1 MWFTIQQLYLLYL
14 LDIFNKGMKWMPITN
29 IYSDN
34 NDCEKVAI
42 TDNYEINLIALYV
55 SLGYNS
61 VLLNRFLMRRTHI
74 NENELRSILTVLAL
88 YRYS

>member
-1 MWFTIQQLYLLYL
+1 
-14 LDIFNKGMKWMPITN
+14 MPITN

-55 SLGYNS
+55 LLYYYS

-74 NENELRSILTVLAL
+74 NENELRRLPYCTCFVQMQLKL
-88 YRYS
+88 

>member
-1 MWFTIQQLYLLYL
+1 
-14 LDIFNKGMKWMPITN
+14 MPITN
-29 IYSDN
+29 KYMN
-34 NDCEKVAI
+34 YNDCEKVAI
-42 TDNYEINLIALYV
+42 TGNYEINLIALYV
-55 SLGYNS
+55 LLYYYS